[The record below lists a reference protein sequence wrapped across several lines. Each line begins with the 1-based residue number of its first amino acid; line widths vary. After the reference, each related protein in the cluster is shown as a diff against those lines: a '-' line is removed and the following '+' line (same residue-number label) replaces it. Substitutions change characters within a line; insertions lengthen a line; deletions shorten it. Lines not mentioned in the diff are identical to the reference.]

1 MAKRPRTFTAA
12 FVRTISR
19 PGVYGDGRGGRGLS
33 LRIHRTATGRISKTW
48 RQRVRI
54 EGRLTSIGLGPYP
67 EITLAEARQKA
78 LDNSR
83 AVLQGSDPRGRGVPT
98 FAEAAARTIELHR
111 DGWKAGSPLPEQ
123 WESTFRLHAAPLLD
137 KPVDRITSADVLGC
151 LAPIW
156 NSKPGA
162 ARKARHRFAAVFR
175 WCIGR
180 NHRPDNPV
188 DRAVVAL
195 PRTNGTAPRHY
206 RALPHRDV
214 AAAVGAIRRVKYIHP
229 SAVLCVEMIALTAVR
244 AGEARGARWE
254 EIDLEA
260 ARWTIPA
267 SRMKAGREFSVPLS
281 TGALGVLGRA
291 RTLSPESSLV
301 FPSKTGG
308 VLPRNAPGP
317 RASTSW
323 GRLDGS
329 RVPFER
335 TVVDGR
341 IRGPGGGR
349 GGLPCPCAPESS
361 RSGRISGPTCWSA
374 ARRSSKR
381 GATTSRS
388 DRPPFVTRRGPSGPA
403 GLRARFGSFHV
414 HFGEATGRGIASD
427 RRSRVSEGYGV
438 GAERG
443 PRGRRAPGRPRRP
456 SGQRPRGRGACRRWP
471 RHRSLGARERL
482 FGRPPGLAHDR

>member
-1 MAKRPRTFTAA
+1 MAKRPRTLTAA

-33 LRIHRTATGRISKTW
+33 LRVRRTATGRISKTW

-83 AVLQGSDPRGRGVPT
+83 AVLHGDDARGRGVPT
-98 FAEAAARTIELHR
+98 FAGAAKRTIELHR

-137 KPVDRITSADVLGC
+137 MPVDRITSADVLGC

-162 ARKARHRFAAVFR
+162 ARKARHRIAAVFR

-195 PRTNGTAPRHY
+195 PRTNGNAPRHY

-214 AAAVGAIRRVKYIHP
+214 AAAVGAIRRVKYIHR

-244 AGEARGARWE
+244 AGEARRARWE

-308 VLPRNAPGP
+308 MLPRNAPGRVLR
-317 RASTSW
+317 RAGVGSTVH
-323 GRLDGS
+323 G
-329 RVPFER
+329 F
-335 TVVDGR
+335 
-341 IRGPGGGR
+341 
-349 GGLPCPCAPESS
+349 
-361 RSGRISGPTCWSA
+361 
-374 ARRSSKR
+374 RSSAR
-381 GATTSRS
+381 SWMAESGVPAEVAEACLAHVPRSQVVQAYQRS
-388 DRPPFVTRRGPSGPA
+388 D
-403 GLRARFGSFHV
+403 LL
-414 HFGEATGRGIASD
+414 E
-427 RRSRVSEGYGV
+427 
-438 GAERG
+438 
-443 PRGRRAPGRPRRP
+443 RRAEVLQAWCDYVT
-456 SGQRPRGRGACRRWP
+456 QR
-471 RHRSLGARERL
+471 
-482 FGRPPGLAHDR
+482 